1 MLRLETGELAAFSV
15 TVPEIYIT
23 VCTHVDISLPMGK
36 FMYSCIYTCVQHTAA
51 HAPSKISKNTVGA
64 SDWSLLATGAWCAII
79 NQHQNSTLSLLI
91 DLIWCWVMACQL
103 RSNKSFDMSA
113 YSKITFVK

>member
-51 HAPSKISKNTVGA
+51 HAPSKNSKNTVGA

-79 NQHQNSTLSLLI
+79 STPK
-91 DLIWCWVMACQL
+91 Q
-103 RSNKSFDMSA
+103 
-113 YSKITFVK
+113 YSKLTNRPHLVLGYGMPVAFEQKF